1 MKFNIPKI
9 NEIKEK
15 VNNVKEKIK
24 KTKENK
30 TKIQPR
36 YYGLLF
42 LMILLGVVTVANNIK
57 TYNDITS
64 EKYVKYEL
72 PIEIEVDE
80 DEVELVE
87 YETAISSIS
96 TNVSNIKEEVVDNKT
111 QEDNYKSE
119 TYIWP
124 ISSKVIREYSK
135 DSLIYS
141 KTMGMWLIHNGI
153 DIKAVLG
160 DEVKAIADGQVISIN
175 SDSFYG
181 NVVKIKHKNGYVSIY
196 AGLANIDLPELNKKI
211 VQGECIGKVGNTV
224 YGESEEET
232 HIHFEIT
239 KDGANINPEEVLN
252 NQ

>member
-72 PIEIEVDE
+72 PIEIEVDQN
-80 DEVELVE
+80 EVELVE

-96 TNVSNIKEEVVDNKT
+96 TNVSNIKEEVV
-111 QEDNYKSE
+111 
-119 TYIWP
+119 
-124 ISSKVIREYSK
+124 VR
-135 DSLIYS
+135 
-141 KTMGMWLIHNGI
+141 
-153 DIKAVLG
+153 A
-160 DEVKAIADGQVISIN
+160 
-175 SDSFYG
+175 
-181 NVVKIKHKNGYVSIY
+181 
-196 AGLANIDLPELNKKI
+196 
-211 VQGECIGKVGNTV
+211 
-224 YGESEEET
+224 
-232 HIHFEIT
+232 
-239 KDGANINPEEVLN
+239 
-252 NQ
+252 